1 MSCAIKYPLV
11 PIGRRKLYCLIF
23 FHLFGIASVGY
34 CQSYYTGG
42 ATESP
47 GKYRN
52 TDYYTLTGIPN
63 TDKPMAKKMLEAIV
77 DATKYVYADPIG
89 ADVGPYGGIFK
100 NYRGNSEVTNGP
112 YMFDMTIA
120 FYELLKTKNG
130 AIEASGEYSS
140 SIMIWVN
147 YAKYFLQANP
157 VQYGNDRVFR
167 KPIAGISVNGYPK
180 YNNMILLLP
189 DPKRLPWRPATK
201 QEYLEN
207 FMTAL
212 KASFAGRS
220 VNVGEEKLIPKVQQ
234 MLATMSDAEKK
245 EIAYLKKAKYDDY
258 KTGYSEVMTLAWG
271 DNKWKGFQ
279 NEKDTT
285 AEQLVIIDENYYD
298 KTISR
303 NSFQLIAIAR
313 QYPRATISAAAPT
326 KEAIKD
332 AERIS
337 DRLNNVVRA
346 KDYLSQLSKLLGKSG
361 LDYVSGKPVKQPQQ
375 KTLVVTK
382 PKIKN
387 IEHILDSL
395 MRKYNPNFPVIPAVA
410 SPPVANSTVP
420 SKLPAPNQKKLAFAA
435 RRLNT
440 KQELVQYLDTL
451 EKKISIA
458 YAGTTVPN
466 FSDQIKANK
475 AAYGYWIFQKPREAL
490 LTAIQA
496 AKKQPEDNTSL
507 NNLGATLSL
516 LGVDYLAVPIY
527 HVCISKETGSSTL
540 YNNLGQSYLA
550 LGDAQKAE
558 MYLMKAIALTPRHHH
573 ANNSL
578 GFLYRMRGN
587 NAKAMECYE
596 NSIRNS
602 FTLEGFNGLKALNSD
617 SAKKL
622 MNYIKHRY
630 KQPDY
635 INFDKYPAPPQ
646 CVKHDETLIRIA
658 QHKEYKRQI
667 DIQKR
672 KFQKLRDKQKPIA
685 DSSLRAYFMGDK
697 KKSIRPFLPFAG
709 AMVVSI
715 HLEFLEK
722 LKKLDKELKELQRTQ
737 LRLRIE
743 CDTLLKQVD
752 EAFEPRADKIGE
764 GNPDPSFD
772 EDYCAAKN
780 SVIDAY
786 LPQFA
791 EINEEKFKKTIHAW
805 KDYLNDYLYWVRFA
819 SFTDEQYQLEFY
831 EIALHMYW
839 VLERLELTTI
849 NGYCE
854 PDPAGTPTNDSLNL
868 YKPDCPLPVGVEIPF
883 VVGKINFDCESWGF
897 EIGEGI
903 VLNVDHLMGGAT
915 TLAIGPGAQFF
926 STPNIG
932 GDAPMDIKPG
942 IDAGIKGQVFVT
954 FDANTVM
961 DWGLLIESE
970 FDLKGV
976 GKPIELKQNVTIAV
990 NKGFTVDGVV
1000 TTAIDKLFFDEPPV
1014 PQINKNV
1021 KPYKPQ

>member
-1 MSCAIKYPLV
+1 MNRLIKYPFTL
-11 PIGRRKLYCLIF
+11 INLSKSYCLV
-23 FHLFGIASVGY
+23 LFCLCGIMSLSFS
-34 CQSYYTGG
+34 QSYYTGE
-42 ATESP
+42 APDSP
-47 GKYRN
+47 GKYRK
-52 TDYYTLTGIPN
+52 TDYYTLTSIPN
-63 TDKPMAKKMLEAIV
+63 NDKPMAKKMLEAIV
-77 DATKYVYADPIG
+77 DATKYVYPNPTG
-89 ADVGPYGGIFK
+89 ADAGPYGGIFK
-100 NYRGNSEVTNGP
+100 NYRGNSEFPNGP
-112 YMFDMTIA
+112 YMFTMTIP
-120 FYELLKTKNG
+120 FFELLRTKDG
-130 AIEASGEYSS
+130 KIEAGGEYSS
-140 SIMIWVN
+140 SIRIWVN
-147 YAKYFLQANP
+147 EVRFILQDNP
-157 VQYGNDRVFR
+157 VQHGNDRVFR
-167 KPIAGISVNGYPK
+167 KPIAGIPVNGYPK
-180 YNNMILLLP
+180 YNNMILILP
-189 DPKRLPWRPATK
+189 PGKSVPWRPATK
-201 QEYLEN
+201 EDYLLN
-207 FMTAL
+207 FIEGL
-212 KASFAGRS
+212 KGSLPGRS
-220 VNVGEEKLIPKVQQ
+220 STEAERNLIPQAQQ
-234 MLATMSDAEKK
+234 LLASMSPSEKK
-245 EIAYLKKAKYDDY
+245 EIAYLRKMKYSDY
-258 KTGYSEVMTLAWG
+258 KKGYPDFTSSAWG
-271 DNKWKGFQ
+271 SKWAGFQ
-279 NEKDTT
+279 EASDTT
-285 AEQLVIIDENYYD
+285 AEQLVIVDESFYD

-303 NSFQLIAIAR
+303 NSFQLIVIAR

-326 KEAIKD
+326 KEAIKN

-337 DRLNNVVRA
+337 ERLNSIVRN
-346 KDYLSQLSKLLGKSG
+346 KDFLPGLHRLTGKSG
-361 LDYVSGKPVKQPQQ
+361 LDYVSGNPTQQQQQ
-375 KTLVVTK
+375 KSLVVKK

-387 IEHILDSL
+387 IERILDSL
-395 MRKYNPNFPVIPAVA
+395 MRKYNPNFPVIPASA
-410 SPPVANSTVP
+410 SPPVANSAVP
-420 SKLPAPNQKKLAFAA
+420 SKLSAPDQKKLAFAA
-435 RRLNT
+435 KRLNT
-440 KQELVQYLDTL
+440 KEELVQYLDTL

-466 FSDQIKANK
+466 FGDQIKANK

-558 MYLMKAIALTPRHHH
+558 MYLLKAIALTPRHHH

-578 GFLYRMRGN
+578 GFLYRMNGQKE
-587 NAKAMECYE
+587 KAFQCFE
-596 NSIRNS
+596 NSVRNS

-622 MNYIKHRY
+622 INYIKHRY
-630 KQPDY
+630 RQPDY
-635 INFDKYPAPPQ
+635 INFNKYPAPPQ

-667 DIQKR
+667 DLQKR

-715 HLEFLEK
+715 RLEFEDR
-722 LKKLDKELKELQRTQ
+722 LKKLEKELKELERTK
-737 LRLRIE
+737 LRLGIE

-752 EAFEPRADKIGE
+752 DSFEPRADKIGE

-772 EDYCAAKN
+772 EDYCTAKN

-791 EINEEKFKKTIHAW
+791 EVNEEKFKKIVHVW
-805 KDYLNDYLYWVRFA
+805 KDYLNDYLYWVRFS

-854 PDPAGTPTNDSLNL
+854 PDPAGKPVNDSLNL
-868 YKPDCPLPVGVEIPF
+868 YKPDCPLPMGVEIPF

-915 TLAIGPGAQFF
+915 TIAIGPGAQFF
-926 STPNIG
+926 STPNIA
-932 GDAPMDIKPG
+932 GDGPLNYKPG
-942 IDAGIKGQVFVT
+942 IDFGIKGQVFVT

-976 GKPIELKQNVTIAV
+976 GKPLELKQNVTLAV
-990 NKGFTVDGVV
+990 NKGFTVDGVI
-1000 TTAIDKLFFDEPPV
+1000 TSNIDKLFFDKPPE
-1014 PQINKNV
+1014 QQLNKNV
-1021 KPYKPQ
+1021 RIFKPQ